1 MNPSQSLAKSVVA
14 VSVVVV
20 AAVVT
25 VVVAAMV
32 IVARVVN
39 LAGNRRYPI
48 CNKKEGSKKLSFLF
62 AMYCLS

>member
-1 MNPSQSLAKSVVA
+1 
-14 VSVVVV
+14 V